1 MSGHLWEST
10 RDPEGF
16 FSTLPAIATVLLGV
30 FTGEWLL
37 KNSPQKRLSGCWYLA
52 SPAWLWADL
61 GNVVSHHQEIVDQFL
76 CALQRRICLGLLARL
91 PMGHR
96 CQAMAPRLDQS
107 VSHFGMNAITAYTIS
122 WLFAELLYFSLRC
135 QSRTPA
141 PFTGV

>member
-30 FTGEWLL
+30 FTGEWLRS

-76 CALQRRICLGLLARL
+76 CALQRRICLACV
-91 PMGHR
+91 PV
-96 CQAMAPRLDQS
+96 CQWATDVKQWRRGWTNPFL
-107 VSHFGMNAITAYTIS
+107 IS
-122 WLFAELLYFSLRC
+122 A
-135 QSRTPA
+135 
-141 PFTGV
+141 